1 MGAAT
6 ALTVEFPEIFKVQ
19 TIYYGINYAHMV
31 VFDDILINS
40 LRKKY
45 RLLVIARNKY
55 NFLNILIYCISQKY
69 IILIWQSP
77 GLRKSGLCFI
87 ICILLKKN

>member
-1 MGAAT
+1 
-6 ALTVEFPEIFKVQ
+6 
-19 TIYYGINYAHMV
+19 MV

-87 ICILLKKN
+87 ICILDLWVKTGAEKAQKS